1 MSQRDN
7 FSGGFLLGVI
17 VGSVVGGI
25 AGAVFASKRLDE
37 ETLEATPSEP
47 NLAEAKAVRAKG
59 RSLRPTSEK
68 EVEAARRSL
77 EDKIAQLNEA
87 IDDVRQKLGHVNGNR
102 ADQPTERSFIQED

>member
-25 AGAVFASKRLDE
+25 AGAVFASKRFDE
-37 ETLEATPSEP
+37 EILDAAPADP
-47 NLAEAKAVRAKG
+47 NLAEAKAAKAKS

-87 IDDVRQKLGHVNGNR
+87 IDDVRQQLGHVNGNR
-102 ADQPTERSFIQED
+102 ADQQTERSFIKED